1 MKISLQSN
9 EDNITFK
16 VIKAYRCMLNER
28 EGSRERDFS
37 PTPGNPR
44 SRELGLLNLT
54 NEFKM
59 KQPFVIMIVN

>member
-1 MKISLQSN
+1 
-9 EDNITFK
+9 
-16 VIKAYRCMLNER
+16 MLNER